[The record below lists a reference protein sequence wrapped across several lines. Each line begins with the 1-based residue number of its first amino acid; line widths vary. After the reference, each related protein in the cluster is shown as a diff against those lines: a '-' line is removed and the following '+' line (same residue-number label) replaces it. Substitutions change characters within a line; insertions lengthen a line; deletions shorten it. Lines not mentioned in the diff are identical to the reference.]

1 MSAKDDGTSKLMVWG
16 ILCDRHGSLKI
27 TLRDFRPHGAQ
38 LLDLSRE
45 ELAQLITAD
54 YLEAYSQ
61 GLNQFAEDLAAIA
74 SVQ

>member
-1 MSAKDDGTSKLMVWG
+1 MVWG
-16 ILCDRHGSLKI
+16 IMCDRHGSLKI
-27 TLRDFRPHGAQ
+27 TLRDFRPHVAQ